1 MHVCFWNTEILTPI
15 QKYGMQG
22 SGAVAFKKLRVLLD
36 RIMLRRTKIQ
46 RSDDLGLP
54 PRTVI
59 MRRDYFS
66 PEEKELYL
74 SLFSD
79 AKREFSTYVDTGTL
93 LNSESTAPNRVTP
106 DHARA
111 TTDYSNIFSLITRMR
126 QMACHPDLVI
136 RSRKNAGKFNDED
149 EEVTICRLCND
160 VAEDAIRAK
169 CRHIFDREC
178 IKQYFDAPIEAEV
191 RFYIF
196 LWLCSTALTGT
207 QCSRFA
213 LSVTSLSQSISMHQ
227 PWSWKCLQQRGRE
240 SLAV

>member
-1 MHVCFWNTEILTPI
+1 MMHTCFWNAEILTPI
-15 QKYGMQG
+15 QKHGMQG
-22 SGAVAFKKLRVLLD
+22 SGAIAFKKLRVLLD

-79 AKREFSTYVDTGTL
+79 AKRQFSTYVDTGTL
-93 LNSESTAPNRVTP
+93 LNSESSTPNKVTP
-106 DHARA
+106 DHTGA

-136 RSRKNAGKFNDED
+136 RSRNNAGMFNDEG
-149 EEVTICRLCND
+149 EEVTVCRLCND

-178 IKQYFDAPIEAEV
+178 IKQYFDASIEAKV
-191 RFYIF
+191 RFPWF
-196 LWLCSTALTGT
+196 CGTALFNWHAI
-207 QCSRFA
+207 SRLA
-213 LSVTSLSQSISMHQ
+213 LSVISLSQLISMHQ
-227 PWSWKCLQQRGRE
+227 PWSWKCLQQRGRG